1 MKKSGLLVAGLVLV
15 ASSLLAGPVLA
26 QANPAP
32 PGQTDELFRSFG
44 EKAGLVRLIDDFMV
58 RIVADERLGP
68 FWKDTNLKQVKTQLV
83 DQFCV
88 ITGGPCVYKGDD
100 MKQVH
105 GGMKIRKSDFNALVE
120 LLQVSMDGQGIAF
133 SAQNQLLAKL
143 APMHREI
150 ITVH

>member
-1 MKKSGLLVAGLVLV
+1 MKKSHHVVAGLAIVL
-15 ASSLLAGPVLA
+15 SSLLVMPVFA

-44 EKAGLVRLIDDFMV
+44 GQAGLVRLIDDFMV

-68 FWKDTNLKQVKTQLV
+68 FWKDTNLKQIKTQLV
-83 DQFCV
+83 DQICV

-105 GGMKIRKSDFNALVE
+105 GGMKIGKPEFNALIEV
-120 LLQVSMDGQGIAF
+120 LQVAMDKQGIAF

-143 APMHREI
+143 APMHRDI

>member
-1 MKKSGLLVAGLVLV
+1 MKNSRLLVAGLALV
-15 ASSLLAGPVLA
+15 ASSLLAEPVFA

-32 PGQTDELFRSFG
+32 PEQTDELFRSFG
-44 EKAGLVRLIDDFMV
+44 EKAGLIRLVDDFMV

-68 FWKDTNLKQVKTQLV
+68 FWKDTNLKLIKTQLV
-83 DQFCV
+83 DQLCV

-105 GGMKIRKSDFNALVE
+105 GGMKIGKPEFNALIE
-120 LLQVSMDGQGIAF
+120 LLQVAMDRQGIAF
-133 SAQNQLLAKL
+133 SAQNRLLAKL

-150 ITVH
+150 ITLH

>member
-1 MKKSGLLVAGLVLV
+1 MKNFHRIAAALVLV
-15 ASSLLAGPVLA
+15 ASSLVAVPVFA

-32 PGQTDELFRSFG
+32 SGQTDELFRAFG
-44 EKAGLVRLIDDFMV
+44 EQAGLVRLIDDFMV

-68 FWKDTNLKQVKTQLV
+68 FWKDTNLKLIKTQLV
-83 DQFCV
+83 DQICV
-88 ITGGPCVYKGDD
+88 IMGGPCVYKGDD

-105 GGMKIRKSDFNALVE
+105 GGMKIGKPDFNALIEV
-120 LLQVSMDGQGIAF
+120 LQVAMDKQGIAF

-143 APMHREI
+143 APMHRDI